1 MSLINEALRNLDER
15 EDVDDGVD
23 AVRHRSPLPRGQA
36 GTMARWGRRTLWLCL
51 IAGLGWSVLD
61 THNETVAS
69 LRGQVFS
76 VVRSAGQ
83 LPLAEH
89 ASSTWN
95 GVLGDARGWW
105 AASTPSVSA
114 RVAQS
119 VGGESQLPNS
129 SAQQPQT
136 VVSSRTSG
144 EESAKQTLVLPSPPA
159 SAAVVLPGALVK
171 RPPSAPAVVSTT
183 VVAPTGGALTAE
195 LSAATRNTSS
205 VSSSP
210 LPAAP
215 PAGSARAATN
225 AVPTAV
231 SQPAALAHRTVPSV
245 TDRLPPA
252 SPQTNATA
260 QWPDAGALR
269 PSRPRESKPVDTP
282 PPPVS
287 MASAATVGEKSLT
300 GTTPAAEAVVAG
312 PRSSDAKAVPTGG
325 QSSRAPPLFTSSDDQ
340 TAVPQAHQTNTVTS
354 MNLTTAPVPVLSSD
368 ASQPSIHI
376 DLAPLQAAS
385 KSAQT
390 DPARSPLGT
399 TGARLNPERSTLAI
413 ATRSPSTDQASLAR
427 TVGSSSLQNETSED
441 KLVMASAAPTPR
453 PAALNKTQV
462 SLNGPSA
469 QGSSELSGATKQAE
483 LQRLLRKA
491 QLALEENELTLPVGR
506 SAYDYYHAALRYA
519 PENATAAQ
527 GLSQLPAQYER
538 LIWGQ
543 LSRGNVQ
550 RARFFFRRYV
560 SFGWK
565 PDANLE
571 QEIDRLS
578 ASSQAPRRAVRD
590 VPQVSET
597 PQPNPTAYSTE
608 NKTLTIEELR
618 VLAKKQGD
626 MAAIKRIEYMA
637 GGKPETL
644 PRDQLHFLLEL
655 HVRAGHSARARAL
668 LEMSMNAGHV
678 VHLPWAKYHHKF
690 SGLDSAILYL
700 EGQESLNDSASA
712 YLAAAYHKTGNFARS
727 LVLYE
732 ELLLTDQTNGLYL
745 LGYALAADSSG
756 ADSIARDAYR
766 RALSLGQPGASSVD
780 FIRQRLTALQ

>member
-1 MSLINEALRNLDER
+1 MSLINEALRNIDER

-23 AVRHRSPLPRGQA
+23 AVRHRSPVPPRQV

-61 THNETVAS
+61 TQNQTVAS
-69 LRGQVFS
+69 LRGQVIGA
-76 VVRSAGQ
+76 VRSAGQ

-95 GVLGDARGWW
+95 GVLDSARGWW
-105 AASTPSVSA
+105 SASTPSVSA
-114 RVAQS
+114 RVAQW

-129 SAQQPQT
+129 SPQQPQI

-144 EESAKQTLVLPSPPA
+144 EESAEQALVSPSTPA
-159 SAAVVLPGALVK
+159 SGRVVLPGALVK
-171 RPPSAPAVVSTT
+171 RSSSASAVVLTT
-183 VVAPTGGALTAE
+183 ATPPTGSGLTAE
-195 LSAATRNTSS
+195 LSAATRNASA

-210 LPAAP
+210 LQAAP
-215 PAGSARAATN
+215 PADSVRAVTN
-225 AVPTAV
+225 AMPAAVLEPTA
-231 SQPAALAHRTVPSV
+231 LAYRTIPSATV
-245 TDRLPPA
+245 RLPPA
-252 SPQTNATA
+252 APQANATA

-282 PPPVS
+282 LRPVS
-287 MASAATVGEKSLT
+287 MATVTVAEKSLT
-300 GTTPAAEAVVAG
+300 GTTPAGEAVVAG
-312 PRSSDAKAVPTGG
+312 PRSSDAEDALAGG
-325 QSSRAPPLFTSSDDQ
+325 QSSRTPPLFTASDYQ
-340 TAVPQAHQTNTVTS
+340 TAVPQAHRTNTVTS
-354 MNLTTAPVPVLSSD
+354 MNLSTTQALVLSAD
-368 ASQPSIHI
+368 ALQPSIPIHS
-376 DLAPLQAAS
+376 AQLQAAF
-385 KSAQT
+385 KSART
-390 DPARSPLGT
+390 ESARSPLGAP
-399 TGARLNPERSTLAI
+399 GARLNPERSTRLV
-413 ATRSPSTDQASLAR
+413 ATRSPSTDQSSLAR
-427 TVGSSSLQNETSED
+427 TVVSSSLQNETRED
-441 KLVMASAAPTPR
+441 KLVTAGAAPTPR
-453 PAALNKTQV
+453 HAAVNKTHAGP
-462 SLNGPSA
+462 NGLSD
-469 QGSSELSGATKQAE
+469 QGSSELSAATKQAE
-483 LQRLLRKA
+483 LQRLLRNA

-538 LIWGQ
+538 LIWDQ
-543 LSRGNVQ
+543 LSRGNLQ

-571 QEIDRLS
+571 QEIDRLNTS
-578 ASSQAPRRAVRD
+578 LQAPRRPVRD

-597 PQPNPTAYSTE
+597 PQPNPTAYTTD
-608 NKTLTIEELR
+608 NKTLTIEGLR
-618 VLAKKQGD
+618 VLAKKEGG
-626 MAAIKRIEYMA
+626 MAAIKRMEHAA

-655 HVRAGHSARARAL
+655 YVTAGHSARARAL
-668 LEMSMNAGHV
+668 LEVSMNAGHV
-678 VHLPWAKYHHKF
+678 VHLPWAKYYHKF

-700 EGQESLNDSASA
+700 EAQESLNDSASS
-712 YLAAAYHKTGNFARS
+712 YLAAAYHKAGNFARS

-732 ELLLTDQTNGLYL
+732 ELLLTDKTNGLYL

-756 ADSIARDAYR
+756 AGGIAREAYR
-766 RALSLGQPGASSVD
+766 RALSLGQPRALTVD